1 MYIVSRFIDP
11 TTGVITGLTPSVKIK
26 DINDS
31 TTAYIVN
38 SVTMDEIGEGLY
50 RYNFTNIEV
59 SKDYYIIV
67 DGGSTLTSQYRWQEQ
82 YLVAGPNRGLKIL
95 L

>member
-11 TTGVITGLTPSVKIK
+11 TAGATTGLTPSVKIK

-31 TTAYIVN
+31 VTAYIVN
-38 SVTMDEIGEGLY
+38 SATMDEIGEGLY
-50 RYNFTNIEV
+50 KYNFTGISR
-59 SKDYYIIV
+59 SKDYYILI
-67 DGGSTLTSQYRWQEQ
+67 DGGVTLTYQYRYQEQ
-82 YLVAGPNRGLKIL
+82 FLVSDPNRGLKIL